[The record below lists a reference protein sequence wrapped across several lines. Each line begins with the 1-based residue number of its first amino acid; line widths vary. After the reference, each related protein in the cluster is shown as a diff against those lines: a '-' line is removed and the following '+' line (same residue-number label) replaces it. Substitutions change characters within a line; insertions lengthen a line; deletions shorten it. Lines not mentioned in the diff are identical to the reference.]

1 MSEASK
7 DYLELQKRYLGL
19 DPLGKDQHEKGAKL
33 DLGKPPI
40 FEGALQYFPRA
51 IEAVAKLSLWGATRY
66 TWEGWRSVP
75 DGFKRYSNA
84 LGRHVLKEKTEG
96 LYDLDARNDPKHPA
110 EILHATQVAWNALAR
125 LDLLIEELEKK

>member
-19 DPLGKDQHEKGAKL
+19 DPHGKDQHEKGAKL

-51 IEAVAKLSLWGATRY
+51 IEAVANLSLWGATRY

-75 DGFKRYSNA
+75 SGFKRYSNA
-84 LGRHVLKEKTEG
+84 LGRHMLKEKTEG

-125 LDLLIEELEKK
+125 LDLLLEELEKK